1 MSLTTN
7 WSQIVLTYGTYG
19 CSLYINGQLVKSGSA
34 VTYWPSLTN
43 QNLPLVIG
51 NNAAYTTPINGQF
64 EEMETFNYQLTASDI
79 LSNFQVVASVDSD
92 WTASQ
97 TFWKTLS

>member
-1 MSLTTN
+1 M
-7 WSQIVLTYGTYG
+7 LTYGTYG

-34 VTYWPSLTN
+34 VTWLSLTN

-64 EEMETFNYQLTASDI
+64 E
-79 LSNFQVVASVDSD
+79 
-92 WTASQ
+92 
-97 TFWKTLS
+97 WK